1 MFGVETL
8 LPPSNARLE
17 PFGMHSARVREERER
32 ERFFSTQRDVRGVI
46 KELPALI
53 RFGHGTVDSAC
64 NFLFHVVILSHIP
77 ELN

>member
-17 PFGMHSARVREERER
+17 PFGMHSARVREERD
-32 ERFFSTQRDVRGVI
+32 FSLLNVI

-53 RFGHGTVDSAC
+53 RFGHGIVDPAC
-64 NFLFHVVILSHIP
+64 NFPFHVMILSRIP

>member
-8 LPPSNARLE
+8 LPLSTARLE
-17 PFGMHSARVREERER
+17 PFGMHCARVREERER
-32 ERFFSTQRDVRGVI
+32 CFSTQRDVRGVI

-53 RFGHGTVDSAC
+53 RFGHGTVDPAC
-64 NFLFHVVILSHIP
+64 NILFHVVILSRIP